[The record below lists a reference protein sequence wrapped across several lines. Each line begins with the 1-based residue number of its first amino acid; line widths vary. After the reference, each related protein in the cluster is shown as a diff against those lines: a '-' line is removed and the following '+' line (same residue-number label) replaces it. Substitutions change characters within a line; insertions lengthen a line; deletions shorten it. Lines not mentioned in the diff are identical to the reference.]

1 MQQMEF
7 FRESSSGRTS
17 PAHSAPT
24 EGKTSKQSSERWMTS
39 GLWRS
44 GGTCWMRSSSES
56 PNGVDECSSSLSS
69 ILQSPNEQVMDKYL
83 LSAKAAAGIL
93 RRSTN
98 RGRSLPPLLQQA
110 LERVAQTTTK
120 PKQDT

>member
-1 MQQMEF
+1 MQHEEF
-7 FRESSSGRTS
+7 IQESLF
-17 PAHSAPT
+17 
-24 EGKTSKQSSERWMTS
+24 GKTSPEPSTATKAKTSGPSSQRWMTS
-39 GLWRS
+39 GLWRN
-44 GGTCWMRSSSES
+44 GGTCWMHSSSES
-56 PNGVDECSSSLSS
+56 PNGVDECSLSLSS
-69 ILQSPNEQVMDKYL
+69 ILQSSDEQAMDKYF

-98 RGRSLPPLLQQA
+98 RGRLLPPLLQQA